1 MATVESSGVAKAGLT
16 TGVIGTSLAGL
27 MALNNGNGSILG
39 GLFGN
44 NNQGTLM
51 GMQTLLSQKDSE
63 IAQYKAE
70 NYSDKVGKEV
80 YTQSVTDN
88 KDLRAE
94 LYNFIKP
101 LADEAASNQVNI
113 ARIEEQIKC
122 IKSMNEIQVAN
133 LKNDFA
139 QAIALESERR
149 TNGDNNLMCYVNAT
163 FVPGKLVMPKSS
175 ICPEVMARYNSWT
188 APTEE
193 TTGS

>member
-27 MALNNGNGSILG
+27 MALNNGNGGILG
-39 GLFGN
+39 GLLGN
-44 NNQGTLM
+44 NNQGALM
-51 GMQTLLSQKDSE
+51 ALLAQKDSE

-70 NYSDKVGKEV
+70 NYSDRVGKEV
-80 YTQSVTDN
+80 YSQSITDN

-94 LYNFIKP
+94 LYNYIKP

-122 IKSMNEIQVAN
+122 IKSMNEVQVAN

-188 APTEE
+188 APTDES
-193 TTGS
+193 TGT

>member
-27 MALNNGNGSILG
+27 MALNNGNGGILG
-39 GLFGN
+39 GLLGN
-44 NNQGTLM
+44 NNQGALM
-51 GMQTLLSQKDSE
+51 ALLAQKDSE

-80 YTQSVTDN
+80 YSQSITDN

-94 LYNFIKP
+94 LYNYIKP

-122 IKSMNEIQVAN
+122 IKSMNEVQVAN

-188 APTEE
+188 APTDES
-193 TTGS
+193 TGT

>member
-27 MALNNGNGSILG
+27 MALNNSNGGILG

-44 NNQGTLM
+44 NNNQGALM
-51 GMQTLLSQKDSE
+51 ALLAQKDSE

-70 NYSDKVGKEV
+70 NYSDRVGKEV
-80 YTQSVTDN
+80 YTQSITDN

-94 LYNFIKP
+94 LYNYIKP

-163 FVPGKLVMPKSS
+163 FVPGKLIMPKSS

-188 APTEE
+188 APTTE
-193 TTGS
+193 TTGT

>member
-27 MALNNGNGSILG
+27 MALNNGNGLLG
-39 GLFGN
+39 GLLGN
-44 NNQGTLM
+44 NNQGALM
-51 GMQTLLSQKDSE
+51 ALLAQKDSE

-70 NYSDKVGKEV
+70 NYSDKVAKEV
-80 YTQSVTDN
+80 YSQTITDN
-88 KDLRAE
+88 KDLRSE

-188 APTEE
+188 APTDES
-193 TTGS
+193 TGT